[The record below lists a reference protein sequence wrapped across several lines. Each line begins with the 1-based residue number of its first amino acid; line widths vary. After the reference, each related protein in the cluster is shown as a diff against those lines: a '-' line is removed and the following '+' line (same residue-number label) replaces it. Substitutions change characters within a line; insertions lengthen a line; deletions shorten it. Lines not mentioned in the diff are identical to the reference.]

1 MPKATAKKTAGP
13 DIALDAKLQPTQA
26 RGQDTY
32 EIVLATAGEMLRE
45 TGFEQLT
52 TNAICK
58 RAGLTP
64 PALYRYF
71 PNKYAILKEL
81 GDRLMKAQD
90 DMVFA
95 WIEAAAWRA
104 TPAAERIEKNV
115 VMMTEMIEMTRRFPG
130 GAAIGRALRAVPML
144 QQLRFASRDMVAGS
158 SPRFSRRAIPGFL
171 SPGAGRHADDGRA
184 DLFGHRDGRRG
195 ARPGRGGPEP
205 RGLPAVRALFRHL
218 RRSVAGSVERRVA
231 RTVVFTIIPASR
243 TGRCG

>member
-81 GDRLMKAQD
+81 GDRLMQAQD

-95 WIEAAAWRA
+95 WIEAGGPEGE
-104 TPAAERIEKNV
+104 TAAERIEKNV
-115 VMMTEMIEMTRRFPG
+115 VLLTEMIEMTRRFPG

-144 QQLRFASRDMVAGS
+144 QQLRFASRNMVAEHFAALLRVRYPGTS
-158 SPRFSRRAIPGFL
+158 EARLRMAMRMMVELTYSATEMAVEEPDQDAEALSREVCL
-171 SPGAGRHADDGRA
+171 
-184 DLFGHRDGRRG
+184 LF
-195 ARPGRGGPEP
+195 
-205 RGLPAVRALFRHL
+205 
-218 RRSVAGSVERRVA
+218 ERYFDTFGDPSLVPWNDVLQER
-231 RTVVFTIIPASR
+231 
-243 TGRCG
+243 